1 MRIRNPK
8 RALKG
13 WVRDLIKDPEKYTQ
27 SIAQLSKQEGYQY
40 IREAVLTA
48 EAKSK
53 DLTSQIHLL
62 LLLQPDWEWRQSFQ
76 DRSVFFFGL
85 NTNQSGFIPK
95 GWYVTGF
102 HETGDLEF
110 FGDEVLDP
118 TMIISEICDDPRGLG
133 DIRSSKTKVY
143 RKHGK
148 YFVVAV
154 GRVVDLVHEGFDRAA
169 LILTQGKGYFK
180 RFPAYAIIHGP
191 FEDSEQAREVR
202 DLESLHGIG
211 DINVKTNYRG
221 CG

>member
-13 WVRDLIKDPEKYTQ
+13 WLRDLHKDPESYTQ
-27 SIAQLSKQEGYQY
+27 SIAQLAEQEGYKF
-40 IREAVLTA
+40 IRESILKA
-48 EAKSK
+48 EAATK
-53 DLTSQIHLL
+53 DLASQIHFL
-62 LLLQPDWEWRQSFQ
+62 LLLQPDWEWRQSFE

-110 FGDEVLDP
+110 FGDEVIDP
-118 TMIISEICDDPRGLG
+118 AMIISEICDDPRGLG
-133 DIRSSKTKVY
+133 DMRESKLKVY

-154 GRVVDLVHEGFDRAA
+154 GRIVDLVNEGFDRAT
-169 LILTQGKGYFK
+169 LVLTQGKGYLK

-191 FEDSEQAREVR
+191 FGDPDQAREVR
-202 DLESLHGIG
+202 ELESSHGIG
-211 DINVKTNYRG
+211 DSDVKRNYQG